1 MRKLSLEL
9 YDVMTIQHQQVSS
22 KVDLHIFFKLVL
34 KL

>member
-22 KVDLHIFFKLVL
+22 KVDLHVFKLVL
-34 KL
+34 IL